1 MDIQWHSQSELL
13 TINCTTLEFES
24 QKALQLTN
32 LFSPLM
38 NYGLK
43 IKFSICTL
51 CFIFRVPLARK
62 SITFICRQ
70 AFWIAGCQ
78 FEGMTTGKKCT
89 QGFFPRT
96 YLRAIASTWLD
107 PLKKWNRVL
116 DWYKKRQFCSFNK
129 NAFFIYFFSYIW
141 LRLSWF
147 NFVGLSHKIHMLGWN
162 QHETLAHI
170 MLLILTFRACCLLIL
185 SKSSQ

>member
-1 MDIQWHSQSELL
+1 MQIFCLREYSQNYFWRCYGIIVFQDRS
-13 TINCTTLEFES
+13 
-24 QKALQLTN
+24 
-32 LFSPLM
+32 LF
-38 NYGLK
+38 NR
-43 IKFSICTL
+43 TL

-116 DWYKKRQFCSFNK
+116 DWYKKGNSVLSTKMLFSF
-129 NAFFIYFFSYIW
+129 IFFSYIW

-170 MLLILTFRACCLLIL
+170 MLLILTFRAWCLLVL